1 MGQIAKKMPARVE
14 SEVKSKAEVTR
25 QAKLEGKKVHF
36 VTLMDLRHLKN
47 SGQEVPKNV
56 KVELY

>member
-1 MGQIAKKMPARVE
+1 MPARVE

-47 SGQEVPKNV
+47 SGQEVPKNL